1 VIQSSSDLGSSTW
14 NLGLKLLIRVS
25 HSPIY
30 IPGEFRSIWRSPSSG
45 SSYLGFQATKRAQL
59 HLRIQCLEGF
69 ALAFQLDSS
78 GGGYCHL
85 DLSFGRVW
93 THLESSYSWA
103 ELLRVSTI
111 Y

>member
-1 VIQSSSDLGSSTW
+1 VIQSFSDLGRSTW
-14 NLGLKLLIRVS
+14 NLGLKLLIWVS

-45 SSYLGFQATKRAQL
+45 SSYLGFQASRRAQL

-69 ALAFQLDSS
+69 SLAFQLETS

-103 ELLRVSTI
+103 ELLKVLAI
-111 Y
+111 N